1 MKAIVLAG
9 GRGTR
14 LGLSD
19 IPKALVPLAG
29 MPLLE
34 RTIIT
39 SVQHGVDDFLVMT
52 GHLGDV
58 LEKRLGRGE
67 RFGARI
73 DYVRE
78 ETPLGTAGC
87 FNLVRAQLTE
97 PFLVIYGDV
106 LMDVD
111 LHAFAHA
118 AGRNGGIGTLFA
130 HPNDHPFDSDL
141 LEVGNGDRIL
151 RVLPKPHAAGSH
163 HANLVSAALY
173 VLSPPALDYVP
184 REGSSDWGRDV
195 LPVLAKTGAL
205 FAYRSIEYIKDMGT
219 PERLAKGE
227 RHLCEGRLDRLA
239 LRTRKKALFLDRDGV
254 INIERNGVH
263 TADQVELIPGVAATI
278 RQFNDAAIP
287 VICVTNQPDLA
298 KGFMS
303 SDDLN
308 DVSGMIDHLLASE
321 AGAYLDDLLVCPH
334 HPEKGWPGEVEALK
348 VDCECRKPR
357 PGLLNQAAERHNIDL
372 AGSWLVGDR
381 LCDIAAAQ
389 AAGAGA
395 VLVRTGH
402 AGNDGAKF
410 TNVPGQE
417 FADLSSATPF
427 LLEQLA

>member
-14 LGLSD
+14 LGLGG

-29 MPLLE
+29 MPLLD
-34 RTIIT
+34 RTIT
-39 SVQHGVDDFLVMT
+39 TAVEHGVHDFLVMT

-58 LEKRLGRGE
+58 LEERLGRGE

-87 FNLVRAQLTE
+87 FNLIRDRLTE

-111 LHAFAHA
+111 LQAFAAVA
-118 AGRNGGIGTLFA
+118 ARNGGIGTLFA

-151 RVLPKPHAAGSH
+151 RVLPKPHAPGSH

-173 VLSPPALDYVP
+173 VLSPAALDYVP
-184 REGSSDWGRDV
+184 REGLSDWGRDV
-195 LPVLAKTGAL
+195 LPALAKAEAL
-205 FAYRSIEYIKDMGT
+205 FAYRSVEYIKDMGT

-227 RHLCEGRLDRLA
+227 RHLAERRLGRLA

-254 INIERNGVH
+254 INVERDGVH
-263 TADQVELIPGVAATI
+263 TADQVELIPGVAAAI

-303 SDDLN
+303 TDDLN
-308 DVSGMIDHLLASE
+308 DVSGMIDHLLAKE

-334 HPEKGWPGEVEALK
+334 HPEKGWPGEVAALK
-348 VDCECRKPR
+348 IDCECRKPG
-357 PGLLNQAAERHNIDL
+357 PGLLNEASKRHNIDL

-381 LCDIAAAQ
+381 FCDVAAAN
-389 AAGAGA
+389 AAGAKA

-402 AGNDGAKF
+402 AGNDSAKF
-410 TNVPGQE
+410 DNVPDRGFSD
-417 FADLSSATPF
+417 FAAAAPF